1 MNSDEVIK
9 KSKVK
14 HVNKKEENKEEP
26 SKPILS
32 VDDPLLAALEE
43 ASKIQEEIKVSGRGG
58 RKGGKK
64 NKQ

>member
-1 MNSDEVIK
+1 MTKQEK
-9 KSKVK
+9 
-14 HVNKKEENKEEP
+14 NKEDP
-26 SKPILS
+26 PKPILS